1 MTNIIDYYFLIEQLH
16 AHKNYQENIVA
27 FDSNLETLTLLRNK
41 LNEEADPMTMSYIIR
56 QGKNHEPII
65 PLPKGWKE

>member
-1 MTNIIDYYFLIEQLH
+1 MTNITEYYFLIEQLH
-16 AHKNYQENIVA
+16 GHKNYQENIVA
-27 FDSNLETLTLLRNK
+27 FDLDLETLTILRNK
-41 LNEEADPMTMSYIIR
+41 LNEEADFMTMKYVIQ